1 MIMEDEKWQDLYL
14 KEFFERNPELKKV
27 YDEFRK
33 KAEMEDAVDAQE
45 KEVDKFFLNQI
56 APHSLATHFFS

>member
-33 KAEMEDAVDAQE
+33 KAEMEDAVDVQE
-45 KEVDKFFLNQI
+45 KEDKFFLNQI
-56 APHSLATHFFS
+56 VPHSLATHFFS